1 MMAECGQCHKLGGR
15 EQHRI
20 LSRGSAG
27 WKPDTVPHWAK
38 SQIPQSR
45 LSRRLEWRVWVL
57 VFPASGAPPSG
68 TRGPVLQRPRPRW
81 GVRPPRCVLL
91 AFRNPVSLP
100 VPLSA
105 FGDGCDF
112 IRLSCVLQNNLSRF
126 RTATGSVGQGVAAF
140 GSRRPVA
147 TASAEGSESLPLA
160 HRSWWPG
167 TRSRHRCVHCERRL
181 RF

>member
-45 LSRRLEWRVWVL
+45 LSPETRVESLGPRLPG
-57 VFPASGAPPSG
+57 FGGPAVRNP
-68 TRGPVLQRPRPRW
+68 RPRPPASQATM
-81 GVRPPRCVLL
+81 GRPAPRCVLL
-91 AFRNPVSLP
+91 AFRNPISLP

-105 FGDGCDF
+105 FGDSCDF

-160 HRSWWPG
+160 HRSRWPG